1 MLPHI
6 DDIVQK
12 YRTVLLIIPDIAFIE
27 QDKAY
32 GLQDPRSQPDVNN
45 LSIQIQELSLENPN
59 IGNSA
64 TVVLN

>member
-32 GLQDPRSQPDVNN
+32 GLQNPRSQPDVNN
-45 LSIQIQELSLENPN
+45 LSIQIQKLSLKNPSMDN
-59 IGNSA
+59 PA
-64 TVVLN
+64 TVVLS